1 MTVGQS
7 QFFSATVADNED
19 AASNLSVE
27 WTDSVDGVIYT
38 GQPDSSGLV
47 EFYDTLSA
55 GNHNLQVVVTD
66 SSGLTA
72 TASRSFLV
80 NTEPQVDS
88 LTLSPVPAYTTS
100 TVMTSVSTSDPE
112 NHPVT
117 ESYAWYKNGDY
128 ATVLHTGVLCRPL

>member
-66 SSGLTA
+66 SSTYCHG
-72 TASRSFLV
+72 
-80 NTEPQVDS
+80 
-88 LTLSPVPAYTTS
+88 
-100 TVMTSVSTSDPE
+100 
-112 NHPVT
+112 VT
-117 ESYAWYKNGDY
+117 FFSG
-128 ATVLHTGVLCRPL
+128 